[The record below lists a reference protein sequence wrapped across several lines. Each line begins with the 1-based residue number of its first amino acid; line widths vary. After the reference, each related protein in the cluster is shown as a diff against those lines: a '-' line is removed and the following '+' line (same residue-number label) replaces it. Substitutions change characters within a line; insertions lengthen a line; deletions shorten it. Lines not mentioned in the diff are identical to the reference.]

1 MALVLHHTLV
11 PLVEGCGDGEVND
24 DEKSHFRHLSIRWP
38 LSCCFFTKTQNTFD
52 GSPVV
57 QHVPAAFQ
65 TIGAGSIVAVETCSN
80 AQLQSN
86 CQS

>member
-1 MALVLHHTLV
+1 MAFELL
-11 PLVEGCGDGEVND
+11 
-24 DEKSHFRHLSIRWP
+24 
-38 LSCCFFTKTQNTFD
+38 FFTKTQNTFD